1 MTDESKISSVFEN
14 SESKLIL
21 SDDINKKRVSRKNDK
36 KDDFEKTLNQIK
48 LLLLEGKFFA
58 NNGNTEFNGTKG
70 QKLITI
76 EDGEL
81 IENGDSN
88 NGEKKLK
95 DNLTGDLALAEVLSQ
110 SSAATNNSSTL
121 NVVDVGLNT
130 TVITSGLKE
139 IEEAQLLQYAK
150 KTGLDPEAI
159 KLLFKSVGE
168 KEKPNKGLIL
178 DSIKNLS
185 SKSDFKPNQTEQFE
199 LSQKEPNVHKIKVL
213 NKGAGVDTQKTL
225 ISDTETTLRVDKKP
239 TDTRTNYSDGRANNS
254 NGRFKLSNTATNSD
268 EEFKTNMKENNEQ
281 DLTKIK
287 LKILEG
293 ENSLV
298 SKKQNN
304 PELIDL
310 EKNLRDLV
318 NSINKSSKPP
328 ETTKELIQNN
338 QTGQTNGPGLN
349 SSFSNS
355 QNDSNNQN
363 SNSHREA
370 FQSSNEIKRYEQYQ
384 KLAEKLA
391 ENVAKKIISQI
402 NKGEWKINL
411 SLKPKTLGTIEIELT
426 LKGKQLDATFNVNQ
440 AFTRDLLQEASPK
453 LKESLEKSGIDV
465 ASVDINHKKHNEHD
479 GKQAKN
485 MNYEVSES
493 VGESNQTAV
502 SESNIDKEKQIIS
515 ASELNVL
522 V

>member
-1 MTDESKISSVFEN
+1 MTDELKTSSVFEN

-58 NNGNTEFNGTKG
+58 KNGNTEFNETQG
-70 QKLITI
+70 QKVITI
-76 EDGEL
+76 EDGKL
-81 IENGDSN
+81 IENGGSSN
-88 NGEKKLK
+88 KEKKLK
-95 DNLTGDLALAEVLSQ
+95 DDFGDSLSLAEVLSQ
-110 SSAATNNSSTL
+110 SSAVTEASSTL

-159 KLLFKSVGE
+159 RLLFKSVSKG
-168 KEKPNKGLIL
+168 KKSNKGLIL

-185 SKSDFKPNQTEQFE
+185 SKSDLKPNQTEQFE
-199 LSQKEPNVHKIKVL
+199 LSQKESNVDKTKVL
-213 NKGAGVDTQKTL
+213 NKGAGIDTQKTL
-225 ISDTETTLRVDKKP
+225 ISDTETTVRVDKKP
-239 TDTRTNYSDGRANNS
+239 IDTRTNYLDGRTNNFD
-254 NGRFKLSNTATNSD
+254 GRFKLSHTATNSD
-268 EEFKTNMKENNEQ
+268 GEFKNNMKENNEQ
-281 DLTKIK
+281 DLTKTK
-287 LKILEG
+287 LKILES

-318 NSINKSSKPP
+318 NSINRSSKSP
-328 ETTKELIQNN
+328 ETTRELIQNN
-338 QTGQTNGPGLN
+338 QTGQTNGSGLN

-355 QNDSNNQN
+355 QNESNNQN
-363 SNSHREA
+363 STSHRDA
-370 FQSSNEIKRYEQYQ
+370 FQNSNEMKRYEQYQ

-485 MNYEVSES
+485 MNYEVSKS
-493 VGESNQTAV
+493 ASKSNQAAV
-502 SESNIDKEKQIIS
+502 SEKDIDKEKQIIS
-515 ASELNVL
+515 ANELNVL

>member
-1 MTDESKISSVFEN
+1 MTDESKISSTFEN

-21 SDDINKKRVSRKNDK
+21 SDDISKKRVLRKNDK

-58 NNGNTEFNGTKG
+58 NNGNSEFNETQG
-70 QKLITI
+70 QKIITI
-76 EDGEL
+76 KDGRL
-81 IENGDSN
+81 LENGDSN
-88 NGEKKLK
+88 NEEKKLK
-95 DNLTGDLALAEVLSQ
+95 EDSTDDLSLAEVLSQ
-110 SSAATNNSSTL
+110 SSAVTETSSTL

-130 TVITSGLKE
+130 TVITSGLKK

-159 KLLFKSVGE
+159 KLLFKSVSKEE
-168 KEKPNKGLIL
+168 KSDKGLIL

-199 LSQKEPNVHKIKVL
+199 LSQKKPNIHKIEVL
-213 NKGAGVDTQKTL
+213 NKGAGVDAQKTL

-239 TDTRTNYSDGRANNS
+239 IDTRTNYSDGRTNNS
-254 NGRFKLSNTATNSD
+254 DGRFKLSNTATNSD

-304 PELIDL
+304 PEVVDL

-318 NSINKSSKPP
+318 NSINKSSKSP

-338 QTGQTNGPGLN
+338 QTAQTNGSGLN

-355 QNDSNNQN
+355 QNESNNQN

-411 SLKPKTLGTIEIELT
+411 SLRPKTLGTIEIELT

-479 GKQAKN
+479 GKQTKN

-493 VGESNQTAV
+493 VGKGNQAAG
-502 SESNIDKEKQIIS
+502 SERSIDKEKQIIS
-515 ASELNVL
+515 ANELNVL

>member
-1 MTDESKISSVFEN
+1 MTDESKMSSVLEN

-21 SDDINKKRVSRKNDK
+21 SDDISKKQVLRKNDK

-48 LLLLEGKFFA
+48 LLLLEGKLFA
-58 NNGNTEFNGTKG
+58 NNGKTEFNGTQG
-70 QKLITI
+70 QKIITI
-76 EDGEL
+76 EDGKL
-81 IENGDSN
+81 IENGASTN
-88 NGEKKLK
+88 EEKKLK
-95 DNLTGDLALAEVLSQ
+95 DKSKDSLSPTEVLSQ
-110 SSAATNNSSTL
+110 SSAVTETSSAL
-121 NVVDVGLNT
+121 YVVDVGLNT

-159 KLLFKSVGE
+159 KLLFKNVGKE
-168 KEKPNKGLIL
+168 EKPNKGLIL

-185 SKSDFKPNQTEQFE
+185 SKSDFKPSQTEQFE
-199 LSQKEPNVHKIKVL
+199 LSQKESNVHKIKVL

-225 ISDTETTLRVDKKP
+225 ISDTETTVRVDKKP

-254 NGRFKLSNTATNSD
+254 DGRFKLSNTATNSD
-268 EEFKTNMKENNEQ
+268 EEFKNNMKENNEQ
-281 DLTKIK
+281 DLTKTK
-287 LKILEG
+287 LKILES

-298 SKKQNN
+298 LKKQNN

-318 NSINKSSKPP
+318 NSINKSSKSP

-355 QNDSNNQN
+355 QNESNNQN

-370 FQSSNEIKRYEQYQ
+370 FQSSNELKRYEQYK

-391 ENVAKKIISQI
+391 ENVAKKIINQI

-426 LKGKQLDATFNVNQ
+426 FKGKQLDATFNVNQ

-485 MNYEVSES
+485 MNYEVRES
-493 VGESNQTAV
+493 VGKSNQAV
-502 SESNIDKEKQIIS
+502 ISERNIDKEKQIIS
-515 ASELNVL
+515 ANELNVL